1 MCALFLLVIF
11 REDSVDYLELHH
23 IDQVSIIV
31 DEIKQRITYGSQLM
45 NMCQCPKEPVVK
57 VDGNIADSHFESLKD
72 LNMLYDIRK
81 DTYSFLSPVSSHYA
95 FSLRVSIPIRSEA

>member
-31 DEIKQRITYGSQLM
+31 DEIKQPITYGSQLM

-57 VDGNIADSHFESLKD
+57 VDGNNADSHFESLKD
-72 LNMLYDIRK
+72 LNMLYDIWK
-81 DTYSFLSPVSSHYA
+81 ET
-95 FSLRVSIPIRSEA
+95 